1 MVHNVVITKPSDI
14 LLKEANVLI
23 SEREPLSR
31 QVHYRSIDFKYVRYQ
46 SLYTMRALY
55 RFSLSAQTSFSIS
68 ASVAF
73 ILISDA
79 ILADRV
85 GGAWGQATWT
95 ATWLPGATHLVFGA
109 RLFGAPLPEKTSEPG
124 GRCRISNPE
133 VHRPPLSPI

>member
-85 GGAWGQATWT
+85 GEAWGAGDLDGGVAARGDTSCIWGT
-95 ATWLPGATHLVFGA
+95 AVWGTAA
-109 RLFGAPLPEKTSEPG
+109 
-124 GRCRISNPE
+124 
-133 VHRPPLSPI
+133 